1 MTGPVTGCELQRL
14 REEVDALSA
23 AQAAQFDAGVPV
35 PDLLLQRAAA
45 FDGWLCRLWQQLVD
59 VESEDTGQ
67 SVNPAKPDTERG
79 RSPALFATGG
89 YGRGELYPESDVD
102 VMILVD
108 TDAPAAQMR
117 RIEGF
122 VSALWDLNLRP
133 GHAVRSLAQCHAEAA
148 NDITVCTAL
157 MEARLLAGP
166 AAAAAALQ
174 AQMAPA
180 QVWPVAQFV
189 DAKLAEAAARHS
201 RYGDTSYNLEPNLKE
216 GPGGLRDIQTL
227 AWVAQ
232 RITGSREPQ
241 AWTEAGLIGPRGLQQ
256 LARSQAALQKLRFG
270 LHLAAD
276 RAEERLL
283 FDYQPGLAQRF
294 GLRDEHHQNRAVEQ
308 MMQDYFRAALGV
320 RRVYARVTERL
331 QERSAPAQPAQP
343 LAGGFQRQGRRLA
356 LADGRSLAGDPAAII
371 GLFVCWQNHPD
382 LVALTTATSAAL
394 EKALAELDRPLADD
408 IDARSAF
415 LALMRGPRV
424 AETLTRMH
432 LYGVLGSYL
441 PAFAQVTGRMQYDLF
456 HAYTVDQHTLHVI
469 ANLDRFAA
477 DQAEEFPRA
486 ASVFDNLRKP
496 ELLYLAALF
505 HDIAKGRGGDHSE
518 LGAVDARIFCQAH
531 GLGGT
536 DTELVAWLVR
546 QHLMLSTVAQKS
558 DITDPAVINRFAANV
573 GDRERLD
580 MLYLLTMADIAGT
593 APTLWNAWK
602 ARLTADLHTSARF
615 AIRRGLQHPIEA
627 DERILECRQQAL
639 ELLANEGID
648 AATAATVWD
657 DFPPPSFLRYRPGQI
672 AWVTAQVVNA
682 SHQVLPVIAV
692 RAEGERGA
700 REIFIHSPDL
710 DGLFAAIT
718 SALDRLDLDVVEAR
732 VLTSRKGMSLDTF
745 RVLERNRR
753 GPDPQRDPEIAAL
766 LRQALLRQPLR
777 FGPVQ
782 RNPSRT
788 QRHFHMTPQIEF
800 SDQEPSGRTRMA
812 LVCSDR
818 PGLLAQV
825 AQVLRALAIRVHG
838 ARIATFGERAED
850 FFVLSDEANQP
861 LSAERCQTLAAHLHE
876 RLAD

>member
-1 MTGPVTGCELQRL
+1 MNGPVASSRLQSL
-14 REEVDALSA
+14 REAVAALAS
-23 AQAAQFDAGVPV
+23 QQSAQFDAGTAVQ
-35 PDLLLQRAAA
+35 DLLARRAAA
-45 FDGWLCRLWQQLVD
+45 IDDWLRELWHLVVATGESAGDDG
-59 VESEDTGQ
+59 
-67 SVNPAKPDTERG
+67 
-79 RSPALFATGG
+79 PALFATGG
-89 YGRGELYPESDVD
+89 YGRGELYPQSDVD
-102 VMILVD
+102 ILILVAAG
-108 TDAPAAQMR
+108 APAGQLR

-122 VSALWDLNLRP
+122 ISVLWDLDLRP
-133 GHAVRSLAQCHAEAA
+133 GHAVRSLAQCQAEAA
-148 NDITVCTAL
+148 ADLTVCTAL

-166 AAAAAALQ
+166 AAAAHALQ
-174 AQMAPA
+174 AAMAPDRL
-180 QVWPVAQFV
+180 WPAAGFV
-189 DAKLAEAAARHS
+189 QAKLAEAADRHA

-227 AWVAQ
+227 AWIAQ
-232 RITGSREPQ
+232 RTTGSADPA
-241 AWTEAGLIGPRGLQQ
+241 AWSGAGLVGVRGLQQ
-256 LARSQAALQKLRFG
+256 LARSRTVLQRLRFG
-270 LHLAAD
+270 LHLAAG

-308 MMQDYFRAALGV
+308 MMQGYFRAALGV

-331 QERSAPAQPAQP
+331 QERAEAAVPAQP
-343 LAGGFQRQGRRLA
+343 LPGGFQRRGRRLA
-356 LADGRSLAGDPAAII
+356 LGEGQFLQGDPAAII
-371 GLFVCWQNHPD
+371 GLFVCWQNQSD

-394 EKALAELDRPLADD
+394 EKALAELDRPLAGAAG
-408 IDARSAF
+408 ARAAF
-415 LALMRGPRV
+415 LELMRGPRV

-432 LYGVLGSYL
+432 LYGVLGAYL

-477 DQAEEFPRA
+477 DRADEFPRA
-486 ASVFDNLRKP
+486 TAVFEALRKP

-518 LGAVDARIFCQAH
+518 LGAVDAHAFCQEH
-531 GLGGT
+531 GLGRA

-546 QHLMLSTVAQKS
+546 RHLMLSTVAQKS
-558 DITDPAVINRFAANV
+558 DITDPTVINRFATDVA
-573 GDRERLD
+573 DRERLD

-602 ARLTADLHTSARF
+602 ARLIADLHTSARF
-615 AIRRGLQHPIEA
+615 AIRRGLQHPIGA
-627 DERILECRQQAL
+627 DERIQECRQQAL
-639 ELLANEGID
+639 ALLAGEGID
-648 AATAATVWD
+648 AATAAAVWD
-657 DFPPPSFLRYRPGQI
+657 DFPPPSFLRYRPAQI

-682 SHQVLPVIAV
+682 RHQVLPVIAV

-745 RVLERNRR
+745 RVLERSRR
-753 GPDPQRDPEIAAL
+753 GPDPQRDQEIAAR

-788 QRHFHMTPQIEF
+788 QRHFHMSPQIEF
-800 SDQEPSGRTRMA
+800 SSQDPPGRTRLA

-861 LSAERCQTLAAHLHE
+861 LCAERCRILAAQLQQQ
-876 RLAD
+876 LSD